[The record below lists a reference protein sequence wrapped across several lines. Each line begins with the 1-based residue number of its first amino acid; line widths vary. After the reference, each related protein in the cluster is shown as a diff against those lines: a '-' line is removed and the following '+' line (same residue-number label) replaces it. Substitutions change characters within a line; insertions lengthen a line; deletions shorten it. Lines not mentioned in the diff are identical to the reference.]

1 MFNRQRGVALVS
13 VLLIVAILLAVVSRL
28 MANHN
33 LVINQH
39 QNTFEQNQA
48 LHYALGAET
57 LARQALYEDFSTSGK
72 DVDHLGEIWAQSTM
86 PFELDEGGYLEAQ
99 LSDMNGCF
107 NLNALASASIRNGD
121 DEPRNRG
128 GGDSLTSFRRLLDTA
143 GVNSDLA
150 YAWKDWIDGDLEITR
165 SGAEDSEYLVQ
176 QPPFRTPNQRVL
188 HLSEIYLMPYVE
200 REQLDPVVPF
210 LCLLPEEDLQ
220 INVNTANAPT
230 LAALHEE
237 VTLAMAETIVATDR
251 AFATVD
257 EFVQQNEEFQPVQQ
271 QGGLLTV
278 ESQYFLLHAQAQVG
292 SSSVTLQSLLY
303 RDPSS
308 GLVTVLQRDFGKL
321 FRSQLTVDIE
331 ET

>member
-1 MFNRQRGVALVS
+1 MYSRQRGVALVS

-57 LARQALYEDFSTSGK
+57 LARQALYEDFSVSGV

-99 LSDMNGCF
+99 LRDLNGCF
-107 NLNALASASIRNGD
+107 NLNALASASVREG
-121 DEPRNRG
+121 EGEAREQGP
-128 GGDSLTSFRRLLDTA
+128 GDSLVSFRRLLDNA

-237 VTLAMAETIVATDR
+237 VTLAMAEAVVATER
-251 AFATVD
+251 AYTSVD
-257 EFVQQNEEFQPVQQ
+257 EFIQQNEDFRPVQQ
-271 QGGLLTV
+271 AGVLSV

-292 SSSVTLQSLLY
+292 GSTVTLQSLLQ
-303 RDPSS
+303 RDVTN
-308 GLVTVLQRDFGKL
+308 GFVTVLQRDFGKL
-321 FRSQLTVDIE
+321 FRSQLTADVE

>member
-1 MFNRQRGVALVS
+1 MYSRQRGVALVS

-57 LARQALYEDFSTSGK
+57 LARQALYEDHQISGQE
-72 DVDHLGEIWAQSTM
+72 VDHLGEIWAQSTM

-99 LSDMNGCF
+99 LRDLNGCF
-107 NLNALASASIRNGD
+107 NLNALASASVREGEGEAREQD
-121 DEPRNRG
+121 T
-128 GGDSLTSFRRLLDTA
+128 GDSLVSFRRLLDNA

-237 VTLAMAETIVATDR
+237 VTLAMAEAVVATER
-251 AFATVD
+251 AYTSVD
-257 EFVQQNEEFQPVQQ
+257 EFIQQNEDFRPVQQ
-271 QGGLLTV
+271 AGVLSV

-292 SSSVTLQSLLY
+292 GSTVTLQSLLQ
-303 RDPSS
+303 RDV
-308 GLVTVLQRDFGKL
+308 GTGFVTVLQRDFGKL
-321 FRSQLTVDIE
+321 FRSQLTADVE

>member
-1 MFNRQRGVALVS
+1 MYSRQRGVALVS

-57 LARQALYEDFSTSGK
+57 LARQALYEDHQISGQE
-72 DVDHLGEIWAQSTM
+72 VDHLGEIWAQSTM

-99 LSDMNGCF
+99 LRDLNGCF
-107 NLNALASASIRNGD
+107 NLNALAGASVREGD
-121 DEPRNRG
+121 GEAREQDT
-128 GGDSLTSFRRLLDTA
+128 GDSLVSFRRLLDNA

-210 LCLLPEEDLQ
+210 LCLLPEEGLQ

-237 VTLAMAETIVATDR
+237 VTLAMAEALVATER
-251 AFATVD
+251 AYTSVD
-257 EFVQQNEEFQPVQQ
+257 EFIQQNEDFRPVQQ
-271 QGGLLTV
+271 AGVLSV

-292 SSSVTLQSLLY
+292 GSTVTLQSLLQ
-303 RDPSS
+303 RDV
-308 GLVTVLQRDFGKL
+308 GTGFVTVLQRDFGKL
-321 FRSQLTVDIE
+321 FRSQLTADVE